1 MATAL
6 KRQVRDLKHELSD
19 KDNELTNLKKTLKN
33 TKLHEFEIEM
43 KLYVDEC
50 TWLKNKLEDVIW
62 SKDPFADPNQVARI
76 EEQF

>member
-1 MATAL
+1 MGIGNHMATAL

-50 TWLKNKLEDVIW
+50 T
-62 SKDPFADPNQVARI
+62 
-76 EEQF
+76 